1 MASENVQPSQDRP
14 TEAHAG
20 NPASAPQRRA
30 LRPAASPPAPANPP
44 PAPADNPAGTGVA
57 DPSTHSPSEPPIFGG
72 IAPPLRD
79 WYRNP
84 QAEAINRTQHDAEE
98 AAQDALVSPVEESL
112 DGLDE
117 EFLNSRRRRQELLAH
132 LFSPFYILPLF
143 VLVLLLGIST
153 VKISI
158 PESATVR
165 ASIAFVN
172 YNKLAADQQAEFQ
185 IDQEQLLKSDELR
198 AMARGILSQ
207 GPRTVDPSYVTD
219 TLEYHRALDRKWYPD
234 GRLDLTVRSE
244 DPDTDVLRL
253 RTMANAYVL
262 LGQQRQQDIAQY
274 QAAAEALEAQN
285 ADTEKR
291 SSELRQQIDDL
302 SPLALQQ
309 STLTAAAYATEQYL
323 SRLSEGAPER
333 VAAGHNL
340 ERLIEQVKAAR
351 EAGES
356 RDKLVAQRIDLI
368 QKINDTTDQIA
379 QKRDLADRVVY
390 PKPFTAGDV
399 TVTDLRPASFRA
411 MWAVTVVICALFALL
426 VALAYLRNLR
436 RETAALRRATADT
449 TAPN

>member
-1 MASENVQPSQDRP
+1 MASDNVQPSQDRP

-20 NPASAPQRRA
+20 DPATAPQHKA
-30 LRPAASPPAPANPP
+30 LRPDASPQTPANQP
-44 PAPADNPAGTGVA
+44 PAADKPAGA
-57 DPSTHSPSEPPIFGG
+57 SLAEPSTPSPSEPPIFGG
-72 IAPPLRD
+72 ITPPLRD
-79 WYRNP
+79 WYRSP
-84 QAEAINRTQHDAEE
+84 QAEAINRAQHDAEE
-98 AAQDALVSPVEESL
+98 AAQDAMVRPVEESL

-117 EFLNSRRRRQELLAH
+117 EFLNSRRRRQELLGH

-172 YNKLAADQQAEFQ
+172 YDKLPADQQAEFQ
-185 IDQEQLLKSDELR
+185 IDQERVLKSDELR
-198 AMARGILSQ
+198 AMARGTLSQ

-234 GRLDLTVRSE
+234 GRLELTVRSE

-253 RTMANAYVL
+253 RTMASAYVL
-262 LGQQRQQDIAQY
+262 LGQQREQDIEQY
-274 QAAAEALEAQN
+274 KAAARALEAQK

-291 SSELRQQIDDL
+291 STELRQQIDEL

-309 STLTAAAYATEQYL
+309 STLTAAALSTEQYL

-340 ERLIEQVKAAR
+340 EGLVEQVKAAR
-351 EAGES
+351 EAGER
-356 RDKLVAQRIDLI
+356 RDKLVAQRIEFI
-368 QKINDTTDQIA
+368 QKINDTAAQIA
-379 QKRDLADRVVY
+379 QNRDLADRVVY
-390 PKPFTAGDV
+390 PKPFTAGDL
-399 TVTDLRPASFRA
+399 TVTDLRPASYRA

-436 RETAALRRATADT
+436 RETAALKRATADT
-449 TAPN
+449 TAPS